1 VPRVLRGA
9 IRGAAPTP
17 AAMPAPE
24 PGVKGF
30 LLRHRTFL
38 LLVALV
44 LQKCVTDVL
53 TNLTRRTSTYSATS
67 VALLSEVAKFP
78 LLIVAVALFGGGW
91 KRVAP
96 TLRNTVSDRPFSLV
110 WVSLCY
116 SVQNVLYFLALS
128 HLSAESYQVLSQSKL
143 LFTAGLMMGI
153 MQTRLRL
160 EQWSALGMLIG
171 GSLLVQLSEASR
183 AVVAGGNAYL
193 GGLWAILGSL
203 LSSLPN
209 VYYEKL
215 LKEKGTDEWARN
227 IQMTFWI
234 FLWILASMC
243 FEGNGLRIDLSGFS
257 LNVWLI
263 IALKALNCLL
273 IPATLKYADNILY
286 SYAKPTSIVLTCA
299 LSSIVSGA
307 CARARGP
314 PSRRTALLHVT
325 HAGPPSAAGCLPC
338 RHVARA
344 TLRCGH
350 GPRPRLY
357 LPVQQPRAKG
367 QGRIGRRRR
376 CAFSARTLSAC
387 TWHGACPA
395 RPR

>member
-1 VPRVLRGA
+1 MQTRAILVTCCVGSLAAALCAPQQPNRLLPGAKRAPTLGSGGARSAVAPARPRFPALRPRAPSSPRTA
-9 IRGAAPTP
+9 IRGSSQP
-17 AAMPAPE
+17 ADMPAPS
-24 PGVKGF
+24 PSTGLRGW
-30 LLRHRTFL
+30 LLRNRTLL

-53 TNLTRRTSTYSATS
+53 TNMTRRTSTYSATS
-67 VALLSEVAKFP
+67 VALLSEVVKFP
-78 LLIVAVALFGGGW
+78 LLIVAVAMFGGGW
-91 KRVAP
+91 KRVKP
-96 TLRNTVSDRPFSLV
+96 TLKATATDKPFSLV

-116 SVQNVLYFLALS
+116 SAQNILYFLALS

-153 MQTRLRL
+153 MQTRLRAG
-160 EQWSALGMLIG
+160 QWGALGMLIG

-183 AVVAGGNAYL
+183 SVVAGGNAYL

-215 LKEKGTDEWARN
+215 LKEEGTDEWARN

-234 FLWILASMC
+234 FLWILCSMG
-243 FEGNGLRIDLSGFS
+243 FQSKGFALDFSGFS
-257 LNVWLI
+257 FNVWVI

-299 LSSIVSGA
+299 LSSMVSGA
-307 CARARGP
+307 RAN
-314 PSRRTALLHVT
+314 
-325 HAGPPSAAGCLPC
+325 
-338 RHVARA
+338 
-344 TLRCGH
+344 
-350 GPRPRLY
+350 
-357 LPVQQPRAKG
+357 
-367 QGRIGRRRR
+367 
-376 CAFSARTLSAC
+376 
-387 TWHGACPA
+387 
-395 RPR
+395 